1 MLHKKPDSQP
11 LVRFNHVDKYFGDL
25 RVLNDLNLA
34 VAPAEKLAIIGPS
47 GFGEIHRIARLDDPG
62 KNKLRNH

>member
-1 MLHKKPDSQP
+1 MNVAQKPDSQP

-34 VAPAEKLAIIGPS
+34 VARRKNWRLLAPAVRGNPPYCAP
-47 GFGEIHRIARLDDPG
+47 
-62 KNKLRNH
+62 

>member
-1 MLHKKPDSQP
+1 MNVAQKPDSQP

-47 GFGEIHRIARLDDPG
+47 GSGNPPYCAP
-62 KNKLRNH
+62 